1 MFELTTLLI
10 FALLGFYWHNQVTAL
25 DTCRKTGRHV
35 TQQKGWVFLDDSLLQ
50 KSIRI
55 KPRRG
60 KLALVREFEFEFVFC
75 KGPGRRPDCSTRHT
89 LARRRRAVLLGTQK
103 TKLWEKTKTS
113 ELHVRE
119 SGRVAV

>member
-60 KLALVREFEFEFVFC
+60 KLALVREFEFEFSGIEAKRHQGAIIHHGGSITEIKYFHEDHIETVNF
-75 KGPGRRPDCSTRHT
+75 TRN
-89 LARRRRAVLLGTQK
+89 
-103 TKLWEKTKTS
+103 
-113 ELHVRE
+113 
-119 SGRVAV
+119 